1 MSRLSLVAG
10 LGPRAVA
17 TARPGW
23 SRRAQYGLFFSFV
36 AVIAGIIVGVILLTL
51 SLVAPTTFASVRG
64 AALDVTG
71 PIAGALH
78 EVTATTEG
86 IFTGAGNYWDAASQN
101 AELKR
106 ERQAMLRRMVEAM
119 AIFQEN
125 RQLKATLQLRERERS
140 TVAVGRIVGSSFN
153 SPRRFAILSVGS
165 SDGVQ
170 VGMPVRSPDG
180 LVGRIIDAGALASR
194 VLLVS
199 DRANIVPA
207 RLLRNGIPVIA
218 QGRGDGAIDVRP
230 LEVGR
235 NPFKRGDIIITSGTG
250 GLYPPLVPIARIVK
264 LDDDGAVALPLADP
278 ETTSFAIVE
287 LPFEPT
293 AVAAETAPPAADAP

>member
-1 MSRLSLVAG
+1 
-10 LGPRAVA
+10 VA

-23 SRRAQYGLFFSFV
+23 SRRAQYGLFFSFL
-36 AVIAGIIVGVILLTL
+36 AVIAGIVVGLILLAL
-51 SLVAPTTFASVRG
+51 SLVAPQTFERVRG

-71 PIAGALH
+71 PVAGALH
-78 EVTATTEG
+78 EITETG
-86 IFTGAGNYWDAASQN
+86 EGLFSGAGNYWDAARQN

-106 ERQAMLRRMVEAM
+106 QNKAMLRRMVEAR

-125 RQLKATLQLRERERS
+125 LQLKATLQLREHER
-140 TVAVGRIVGSSFN
+140 TTIAVGRIVGSSFS

-165 SDGVQ
+165 NDGVA

-180 LVGRIIDAGALASR
+180 LVGRIINAGALASR

-199 DRANIVPA
+199 DQANIVPA

-218 QGRGDGAIDVRP
+218 QGRGDGTVDVRP

-235 NPFKRGDIIITSGTG
+235 NPFKPGDIIVSSGTG
-250 GLYPPLVPIARIVK
+250 GLYPPSVPVARVVK
-264 LDDDGAVALPLADP
+264 LQGDDAIALPLADP
-278 ETTSFAIVE
+278 ATVSFAIVE
-287 LPFEPT
+287 PPFEP
-293 AVAAETAPPAADAP
+293 AAMADQAPPADAP

>member
-1 MSRLSLVAG
+1 M
-10 LGPRAVA
+10 A

-23 SRRAQYGLFFSFV
+23 SRRAQYGLFFSLL
-36 AVIAGIIVGVILLTL
+36 AVIAGTVIGLFLLVV
-51 SLVAPTTFASVRG
+51 SLVAPKTFEGIRG
-64 AALDVTG
+64 AALDITG
-71 PIAGALH
+71 PVAAALH
-78 EVTATTEG
+78 EVNATASG
-86 IFTGAGNYWDAASQN
+86 LVSGAGDYWDAANQN
-101 AELKR
+101 GKLKR
-106 ERQAMLRRMVEAM
+106 ERKAMVQRMVEAK

-125 RQLKATLQLRERERS
+125 RQLKAALELRETQRD

-153 SPRRFAILSVGS
+153 SPRRFAILSAGRR
-165 SDGVQ
+165 DGVK

-180 LVGRIIDAGALASR
+180 LVGRIIDAGELASR

-207 RLLRNGIPVIA
+207 RLLRSGIPVIS
-218 QGRGDGAIDVRP
+218 QGRGDGTIDVRP

-250 GLYPPLVPIARIVK
+250 GLYPPLVPIARVVK

-278 ETTSFAIVE
+278 STISFAIVE
-287 LPFEPT
+287 PPFEPS
-293 AVAAETAPPAADAP
+293 AIAAETSNNPAEAP

>member
-1 MSRLSLVAG
+1 
-10 LGPRAVA
+10 VA

-23 SRRAQYGLFFSFV
+23 SRRAQYGLFFSFI
-36 AVIAGIIVGVILLTL
+36 AVIAGIIVGLILLTL
-51 SLVAPTTFASVRG
+51 SLVAPEQFQRVRG
-64 AALDVTG
+64 AALDVTS
-71 PIAGALH
+71 PITSGLH
-78 EVTATTEG
+78 EVTATVEG
-86 IFTGAGNYWDAASQN
+86 LFTGAGDYWNAANQN

-106 ERQAMLRRMVEAM
+106 ERQAMLRRMVEAR

-125 RQLKATLQLRERERS
+125 RQLKAVLNLREHERS
-140 TVAVGRIVGSSFN
+140 TIAIGRVVGSSFN
-153 SPRRFAILSVGS
+153 SPRRFAILSAGT
-165 SDGVQ
+165 SDGVRI
-170 VGMPVRSPDG
+170 GMPVRSPDG
-180 LVGRIIDAGALASR
+180 LIGRIIDVGAIASR

-218 QGRGDGAIDVRP
+218 QGRGDGTIDVRP

-250 GLYPPLVPIARIVK
+250 GLYPPLVPIGRVVK

-278 ETTSFAIVE
+278 ANISFAIVE
-287 LPFEPT
+287 PAFEPA
-293 AVAAETAPPAADAP
+293 AVAAETSAPAEAR

>member
-1 MSRLSLVAG
+1 M
-10 LGPRAVA
+10 A

-23 SRRAQYGLFFSFV
+23 SRRAQYGLFFSFI
-36 AVIAGIIVGVILLTL
+36 AVIAGIVVGLILLTL
-51 SLVAPTTFASVRG
+51 SLVAPEQFQRVRG
-64 AALDVTG
+64 AALDVTS
-71 PIAGALH
+71 PITGGLH
-78 EVTATTEG
+78 EVTATVEG
-86 IFTGAGNYWDAASQN
+86 LFTGAGNYWDAASQN

-106 ERQAMLRRMVEAM
+106 ERQAMLRRMVEAK

-125 RQLKATLQLRERERS
+125 RQLKALLNLREHERS
-140 TVAVGRIVGSSFN
+140 TIATGRVVGSSFN
-153 SPRRFAILSVGS
+153 SPRRFAILSAGT
-165 SDGVQ
+165 SDGVR

-180 LVGRIIDAGALASR
+180 LIGRIIDAGALASR

-218 QGRGDGAIDVRP
+218 QGRGDGTIDVRP

-250 GLYPPLVPIARIVK
+250 GLYPPLVPIGRVVK

-278 ETTSFAIVE
+278 ANTSFAIVE
-287 LPFEPT
+287 PAFEPA
-293 AVAAETAPPAADAP
+293 AVAAEISVPAEAR